1 MGEDVTTTGEH
12 LAEASDMAVVH
23 TMFRREFG
31 LMPGLVRAVA
41 PGDLPRVTLVG
52 DHIAL
57 LSQVLEAHHTGED
70 KHIWPRL
77 RDRAPGE
84 VAPLI
89 GVMED
94 QHHAIHSHLTNVA
107 ETLAAWRQVPS
118 AESGRALAQAAE
130 QQLPAMREHL
140 ALEEE
145 RVVPLIEQYITAAE
159 YGAMVQG
166 SSHAFPQDK
175 LLLAFGMT
183 FYGAPSAIVAA
194 AVADM
199 PDDVKPV
206 IRDLGDK
213 AYAAYATELYGT
225 ATPRMPD

>member
-1 MGEDVTTTGEH
+1 
-12 LAEASDMAVVH
+12 MAVVH

-41 PGDLPRVTLVG
+41 PGDRLRVTLVG

-57 LSQVLEAHHTGED
+57 LTKVLETHHTGED
-70 KHIWPRL
+70 IDIWPRL

-89 GVMED
+89 AVMED
-94 QHHAIHSHLTNVA
+94 QHHAIHGHLTKVA

-118 AESGRALAQAAE
+118 AESRDALAQAVE
-130 QQLPAMREHL
+130 QQLPVMREHL

-159 YGAMVQG
+159 YGAMVQAA
-166 SSHAFPQDK
+166 SQAYPQDK

-183 FYGAPSAIVAA
+183 FHGAPPAIVAA
-194 AVADM
+194 VVSHMPAD
-199 PDDVKPV
+199 VQPV
-206 IRDLGDK
+206 IRELGDE

>member
-1 MGEDVTTTGEH
+1 MAATGEP
-12 LAEASDMAVVH
+12 LANASDMAVVH

-57 LSQVLEAHHTGED
+57 LSKVLETHHTGED

-77 RDRAPGE
+77 RDRAPQE

-89 GVMED
+89 TVMED
-94 QHHAIHSHLTNVA
+94 QHDAIHGHLTKVA
-107 ETLAAWRQVPS
+107 NTLAAWRQAPS
-118 AESGRALAQAAE
+118 ADSGNALAQAAE
-130 QQLPAMREHL
+130 QQLPVMREHL

-166 SSHAFPQDK
+166 ASQVYPQDK
-175 LLLAFGMT
+175 LLLAFGMV
-183 FYGAPSAIVAA
+183 FYGAPPAIVAA
-194 AVADM
+194 AVAHM
-199 PDDVKPV
+199 PADVKPV
-206 IRDLGDK
+206 IKDLGDK
-213 AYAAYATELYGT
+213 AYAAYATELHGT